1 MATTTAPVALETKEE
16 RLRELLR
23 EMGSVLVAFSG
34 GVDSTLLLRMAA
46 DELGDRAV
54 AATARSETYPEE
66 EYQRSRELAAAIG
79 AEQIVFETSE
89 LGIEGFAQNPVNRCY
104 FCKRELFGKLKE
116 IARDRGLQRV
126 VHGAQC
132 DDLGDH
138 RPGMQAAE
146 ELQVEAPLLRAGL
159 SKDEVR
165 ELSRRR
171 GLPTWDQPAMA
182 CLSSRFPYGERITPE
197 KLERVGAAERF
208 IRGLGVRQV
217 RVRHH
222 GNIARIEVC
231 AQDVARLAADDLR
244 ARVAEELRGLG
255 FTYVTLDLQGFRSG
269 SMNEALPAST
279 QADEGPDE

>member
-1 MATTTAPVALETKEE
+1 MQQSQLMSLADKEQ
-16 RLRELLR
+16 RLRTILR
-23 EMGSVLVAFSG
+23 DMGSVLVAFSG
-34 GVDSTLLLRMAA
+34 GVDSTLLLRVAV
-46 DELGDRAV
+46 DELGGAAV

-66 EYQRSRELAAAIG
+66 EFRRSQELARAIG
-79 AEQIVFETSE
+79 AEQIVFETRE

-104 FCKRELFGKLKE
+104 FCKRELFSKLKT
-116 IARDRGLQRV
+116 IAQERGLRWV

-159 SKDEVR
+159 SKPEVR
-165 ELSRRR
+165 ELSRRL

-197 KLERVGAAERF
+197 KLERVAAAERLL
-208 IRGLGVRQV
+208 RGMGFRQV

-222 GNIARIEVC
+222 NNLARIEVDP
-231 AQDVARLAADDLR
+231 AEIQRLTAPEAREH
-244 ARVAEELRGLG
+244 VTEEFRRLG
-255 FTYVTLDLQGFRSG
+255 FIYVTLDLQGFRTG
-269 SMNEALPAST
+269 SMNEALVGATS
-279 QADEGPDE
+279 DNERNS